1 MRWQTTAN
9 VAWSLIGILILT
21 GVAGYAMRS
30 VAGALAPFVVA
41 FLFVFALQSPVSVLE
56 RRGVPRAWSVLVCFA
71 IGFVAISVAVVF
83 IVPPVGK
90 QLLAFA
96 NAVPELLS
104 RAETWIE
111 SARQQLN
118 DIVVPSWLTNATTA
132 IVDSLS
138 SIFATIGNAVAKG
151 IVGAGS
157 GIATVFFDLFLGVVI
172 AFWTLKDLPKIRH
185 ELRVLAGEKYEGDL
199 ENLISTL
206 GRMVGGYIKGQTIA
220 CLVTGTITGVGLA
233 ILGVPYALVVGILAF
248 VLNYVPYVGPF
259 ITGVIAGALGLFQA
273 PLVGLGAVA
282 VVAVGQNLT
291 DTLVTPR
298 VMSEQVDLHPTL
310 VIFSLLV
317 GGSLMGFWGMIFAIP
332 VAAVAKA
339 LFVYYWER
347 RTSRTL
353 ATEDGAL
360 FRTPTCEDDDVEPC
374 EEPGEPV
381 E

>member
-41 FLFVFALQSPVSVLE
+41 FLFVFALQSPVAALE
-56 RRGVPRAWSVLVCFA
+56 RRGVARSWSVLICFA
-71 IGFVAISVAVVF
+71 IGFVAISMAIVF

-90 QLLAFA
+90 QLVAFA
-96 NAVPELLS
+96 NAVPGLLAS
-104 RAETWIE
+104 GEMWVE

-118 DIVVPSWLTNATTA
+118 DIVVPSWLTSATTS

-138 SIFATIGNAVAKG
+138 SIFVTIGNSIAKG

-157 GIATVFFDLFLGVVI
+157 GIATVLFDLFLGVVI

-206 GRMVGGYIKGQTIA
+206 GKMVGGYIKGQTIA

-282 VVAVGQNLT
+282 VVVVGQNLT

-317 GGSLMGFWGMIFAIP
+317 GGSLLGFWGMIFAIP

-360 FRTPTCEDDDVEPC
+360 FRTPTCEDDDEPC